1 MKNVALVITALC
13 ALIFSGVA
21 LATPGMP
28 MVKSPLASGD
38 DLATRIETG
47 SGLEVG
53 ADFVS
58 AFQQV
63 RPELG
68 VSDRASAAAVAR
80 DLHPCQPSAGR
91 YIVSRVKNGATGTRE
106 RHVSSSEAALCDDS
120 RNVVVL
126 QKCGNVARPAERL
139 LSPPAPIPVS
149 PPVAVCSWCG
159 LANQPLQYA
168 PPLNP
173 AAFTEQVKV
182 CENGTPCGAAVEV
195 GKALIYGA
203 AAVGA
208 ASLLP
213 GTRITNTVRN
223 TVNGVSGAVGGP
235 VNPPEFPPGGG
246 PVNPPEYPPANFGGG
261 GGPQNPAPYWE

>member
-1 MKNVALVITALC
+1 MR
-13 ALIFSGVA
+13 IFIFV
-21 LATPGMP
+21 LAAFLAASPEAIAAPGMP
-28 MVKSPLASGD
+28 MVKSPLASGE

-47 SGLEVG
+47 NGLEAG
-53 ADFVS
+53 ADFIS

-80 DLHPCQPSAGR
+80 DLHLCQPSAGK
-91 YIVSRVKNGATGTRE
+91 YIVSRVKNGGTSTRE

-126 QKCGNVARPAERL
+126 QKCGNVARPVERL
-139 LSPPAPIPVS
+139 APPPTPIAV
-149 PPVAVCSWCG
+149 PVACSWCG

-173 AAFTEQVKV
+173 ATFTEQVKI

-203 AAVGA
+203 AGVGA
-208 ASLLP
+208 AALLP
-213 GTRITNTVRN
+213 GTRVTTTVRN
-223 TVNGVSGAVGGP
+223 TVGGTLGAVS
-235 VNPPEFPPGGG
+235 PPLPPSGGGG
-246 PVNPPEYPPANFGGG
+246 PVNPPEYPHW
-261 GGPQNPAPYWE
+261 Q

>member
-13 ALIFSGVA
+13 AVILAGVA
-21 LATPGMP
+21 TAAPGKP
-28 MVKSPLASGD
+28 MTVSPLSSGN

-47 SGLEVG
+47 NGLEVG

-80 DLHPCQPSAGR
+80 DLHPCQPAAGR

-126 QKCGNVARPAERL
+126 QRCGNVARPVERL
-139 LSPPAPIPVS
+139 ASPPAPFAV
-149 PPVAVCSWCG
+149 PVAAACSWCG
-159 LANQPLQYA
+159 LANQSLQYA

-173 AAFTEQVKV
+173 ATFTEQVKI

-203 AAVGA
+203 AGVGA
-208 ASLLP
+208 AALLP
-213 GTRITNTVRN
+213 GTRVTTTVRN
-223 TVNGVSGAVGGP
+223 TVGGTLGAVS
-235 VNPPEFPPGGG
+235 PPLPPSGGGG
-246 PVNPPEYPPANFGGG
+246 PVNPPEYPHW
-261 GGPQNPAPYWE
+261 Q